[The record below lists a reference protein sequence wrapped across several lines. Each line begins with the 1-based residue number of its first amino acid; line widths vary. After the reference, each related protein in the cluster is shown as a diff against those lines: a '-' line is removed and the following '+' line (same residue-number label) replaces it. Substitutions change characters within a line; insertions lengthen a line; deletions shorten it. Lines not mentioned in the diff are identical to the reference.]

1 MESKKNKKSIKRQ
14 KQKIQKK
21 AIEKIEE
28 ESVEEIM
35 DNIEST
41 ENLSSDNNWSK
52 FQLNDKLS
60 SNLSKIFP
68 NPTNIQEKTLIY
80 TNAKVDLI
88 IQARTGEGK
97 TLCYAIP
104 VLNYIFN
111 FYDRAPDM
119 NKKISPVAIILV
131 PTHELGVQVKNHIE
145 MVIEQKNNKNKEEK
159 KKLYYNIK
167 IANVLGGF
175 AKVKQLKILNK
186 YNPEIIIATPGR
198 LWEIIDNDE
207 SPILENLKY
216 LKFLIIDEAD
226 RMTQTG
232 HFKELKSIIEH
243 IYSRIEIKRSKDK
256 NENSMKEKLKKL
268 GFDDSEV
275 NKELDEE
282 ENKKLAKSLNV
293 DMDNIETIDPMAL
306 MGDNPDFDT
315 LDFKK
320 NKNKDI
326 ELDENM
332 EQEGEE
338 EDEENLEQID
348 ENNNEE
354 NIENELNEEQEEF
367 DENENEEEEDDGKE
381 ENEGLEEENE
391 EDIEKEK
398 ELTEKERM
406 EIKKNIRNLRK
417 DNIKEGEE
425 LIEYEKSVNL
435 RTILCSATI
444 DSLKKAQ
451 IFKKSKKNNS
461 ANNNTLSDEQKHF
474 QNLIKNLKFYHKL
487 LYIKLKNSD
496 NLLDDMDDISQEKLD
511 KYIDINEPSMLPSKL
526 EIDSYKCEN
535 TIKDYYLYFILR
547 KNINSKII
555 VFTNSISHTKK
566 LFSIFSYFNE
576 FKCCCLHSRMMQNVR
591 MKNLEKF
598 TNNKSAILFCTDIGA
613 RGLDIPKVDLVIHYH
628 IPTRTDI
635 FVHRSGRT
643 ARANQSG
650 KVSSLI
656 SGKELGLYRRIMID
670 LNYKQFSM
678 NTLPVSQLEKIKSL
692 FEYAKELEREN
703 FNFLKENREKMW
715 YKNAAKQCDMIYDD
729 YGENREDDLDEEDKE
744 KEREKKFL
752 NKKRKIEAKAKFQR
766 KKIYTKL
773 NENNIKRTS
782 FLAPEQI
789 DKLNELMK
797 DDNFKNQNI
806 TQALFEAKK
815 DMRSIRPR
823 YKPKQRRYMKRR
835 RGH

>member
-232 HFKELKSIIEH
+232 HFKELKSIIDH

-391 EDIEKEK
+391 EDIENEK

-451 IFKKSKKNNS
+451 KFKKSKKNNS

-656 SGKELGLYRRIMID
+656 SGKELGLYRRIMVD

-692 FEYAKELEREN
+692 FEYAKELERDN